1 MLILLRTLRDTATA
15 LPPTVRGMIWMAL
28 SGLVFTVLNTIM
40 RLLTTEMDSF
50 QTQFLRYICG
60 VAVMLPLILR
70 AGVASYAPRGLKGQM
85 WRGVIHTLGITLWFM
100 ALPHMTLADI
110 TAIGFT
116 GPIFVM
122 LGAVVL
128 LGEKPIWERWVA
140 AAIGFAGVMIVV
152 APKFQGD
159 GGIYAVFM
167 LASAPLFAGSFLI
180 TKALSRRDRPEVIVV
195 WQSITVSMFS
205 FPMAVLHWSWPTLG
219 QWALFLL
226 CGVIG
231 TAGHYFSNRA
241 LRATDVSA
249 TQSIKFLDLIWS
261 VLAGLSVFGDVPS
274 STTMLGAA
282 VIFVSTTWIARR
294 EARGK

>member
-1 MLILLRTLRDTATA
+1 MLNKIIGWSGRNVFLVLLATL
-15 LPPTVRGMIWMAL
+15 
-28 SGLVFTVLNTIM
+28 F
-40 RLLTTEMDSF
+40 
-50 QTQFLRYICG
+50 
-60 VAVMLPLILR
+60 
-70 AGVASYAPRGLKGQM
+70 
-85 WRGVIHTLGITLWFM
+85 
-100 ALPHMTLADI
+100 
-110 TAIGFT
+110 
-116 GPIFVM
+116 
-122 LGAVVL
+122 VVL
-128 LGEKPIWERWVA
+128 
-140 AAIGFAGVMIVV
+140 
-152 APKFQGD
+152 

-219 QWALFLL
+219 QWALFML

-249 TQSIKFLDLIWS
+249 TQSIKFLDLIWA

-274 STTMLGAA
+274 STTMLGGRTSRSQPRSRPPSGRVDGPVLELAGGRGA
-282 VIFVSTTWIARR
+282 LWLSARHPVCRSTGGRAL
-294 EARGK
+294 